1 MSIAVSAVV
10 APSRVLRALAAL
22 FGTCNLA
29 AALAVITIPGEPFR
43 LAPICAA
50 FFLLAAGFL
59 LHFSARRTNTL
70 RIDISGLGELRL
82 TVQQDLRGRGARGE
96 TAVPAVL
103 LPGSTLWPQLMLL
116 RLLPADGAPLVLPVL
131 RDSVTPQ
138 QFRAL
143 AVALRATG
151 GRNAAVT
158 HTWGCQHFEIRSG
171 PHPETGRRRTNGA
184 MASDDRTRV

>member
-22 FGTCNLA
+22 FGLCHLG
-29 AALAVITIPGEPFR
+29 AALAVWFLPGEPFR
-43 LAPICAA
+43 LAPLCAA

-59 LHFSARRTNTL
+59 LAFSARRTNTL

-82 TVQQDLRGRGARGE
+82 TVQQDLSGRGAGGE
-96 TAVPAVL
+96 SAVPAVL

-116 RLLPADGAPLVLPVL
+116 RLRPADGAPLVLPVL

-143 AVALRATG
+143 AVAVRASSG
-151 GRNAAVT
+151 QHAA
-158 HTWGCQHFEIRSG
+158 
-171 PHPETGRRRTNGA
+171 PYHPNVGMPTTL
-184 MASDDRTRV
+184 

>member
-1 MSIAVSAVV
+1 MSIAVAAVV

-22 FGTCNLA
+22 FGACHLA
-29 AALAVITIPGEPFR
+29 AALAVSLLPGEPFR
-43 LAPICAA
+43 LAPLCTA
-50 FFLLAAGFL
+50 FFLLAAGCL
-59 LHFSARRTNTL
+59 LHFSARPINTL

-82 TVQQDLRGRGARGE
+82 TVQQDLSGRGAGGE
-96 TAVPAVL
+96 TAVSAVL

-143 AVALRATG
+143 AVALRAAG
-151 GRNAAVT
+151 GQNAAT
-158 HTWGCQHFEIRSG
+158 YPDAGMPT
-171 PHPETGRRRTNGA
+171 TL
-184 MASDDRTRV
+184 